1 MPVHTRCVRAQD
13 KRARK
18 RIKNADCRSVTY
30 YIHPIFTR
38 RAHTIVSDGRNTVHG
53 RHSQQPRRVGAAYL
67 AVANPGR
74 VLGERRVSAA
84 LDASRA
90 RQRAEQKMSLLTQ
103 RAVPGRPA
111 TSVTRMPRA
120 KFALLAS
127 SGSGSTWVNHM
138 LSSHPCIASAGEY
151 LLKNASEQHLFRTP
165 GGVSAVLDRI
175 VEQVDEQLRQHRRE
189 SREARA
195 CTRLVAGVKLK
206 AFARDMLGGK
216 GGNMRSVSR
225 LLAQKGWRVVLLQ
238 RQNHLARYLGQVSRK
253 KTGVMHCP
261 AGCDPSDLNVSTVLN
276 CNRTLTKIS
285 GWEMLRGEADEEFGK
300 WRGSG
305 RFLSLNYEELLR
317 SPRSWASIMQMLG
330 FPPGDACRLY
340 TAGQKRVQ
348 QTQRE
353 MVQNWDNF
361 SVCVQTH
368 WPRFRPLLR
377 PNERPH
383 SGPLPRDDPVMCG
396 TSTAPT
402 IKPYNS
408 VVV

>member
-1 MPVHTRCVRAQD
+1 MLRLVRVTS
-13 KRARK
+13 
-18 RIKNADCRSVTY
+18 RSTL
-30 YIHPIFTR
+30 
-38 RAHTIVSDGRNTVHG
+38 A
-53 RHSQQPRRVGAAYL
+53 RRVGIESMQRARDAP
-67 AVANPGR
+67 A
-74 VLGERRVSAA
+74 AA
-84 LDASRA
+84 LDVSRT
-90 RQRAEQKMSLLTQ
+90 RQRAEQISPLLAQTS
-103 RAVPGRPA
+103 AATRPSA
-111 TSVTRMPRA
+111 PVSVTRMPRA

-138 LSSHPCIASAGEY
+138 LSSHPCISSAGEY
-151 LLKNASEQHLFRTP
+151 LLGNVSEQQVFRAP
-165 GGVSAVLDRI
+165 GGVSIVLDRI
-175 VEQVDEQLRQHRRE
+175 VEKVDEQLRQHRRE

-206 AFARDMLGGK
+206 AFARDVLGGP
-216 GGNMRSVSR
+216 GGNLRSVSR
-225 LLAQKGWRVVLLQ
+225 VLAQKGWRVVFLQ

-261 AGCDPSDLNVSTVLN
+261 AGCDPSDLNVSAVLN

-285 GWEMLRGEADEEFGK
+285 GWEMLRSEANEEFRR
-300 WRGSG
+300 WTGSG

-317 SPRSWASIMQMLG
+317 SPRSWASIMQTLG

-361 SVCVQTH
+361 SECVHTH

-377 PNERPH
+377 PDERPR

-396 TSTAPT
+396 TREVMPPAT
-402 IKPYNS
+402 IA
-408 VVV
+408 VEA